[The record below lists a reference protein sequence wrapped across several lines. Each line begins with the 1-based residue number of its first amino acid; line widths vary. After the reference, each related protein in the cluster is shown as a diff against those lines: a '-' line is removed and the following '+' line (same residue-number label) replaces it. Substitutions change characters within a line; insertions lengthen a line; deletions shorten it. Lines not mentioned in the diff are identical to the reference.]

1 MGARIGLDRVPVS
14 AAARRVAAASGREAL
29 AWATSGGED
38 YELLLT
44 CAPGDWARLSRG
56 LEDATGRPL
65 HAIGEIVEA
74 AAGVSF
80 LDVAGVPVTLARGFE
95 HFVR

>member
-1 MGARIGLDRVPVS
+1 VPVS
-14 AAARRVAAASGREAL
+14 AAARRIAAAYGRDAL
-29 AWATSGGED
+29 TWATSGGED

-44 CAPGDWARLSRG
+44 CDPRAWARLSRG

-65 HAIGEIVEA
+65 HGIGEIVDMA
-74 AAGVSF
+74 DGVSF
-80 LDVAGVPVTLARGFE
+80 LDAAGVPVALARGFE